1 MDYNCNNNYYVDEN
15 GERHT
20 DIPMGTSPQAAYART
35 NLRLKNKVE
44 QLENEMADVQE
55 ALTQT
60 EGNVSSQLETAL
72 NTVTE
77 NLEEASDNIQ
87 ASVTSALSGINARVD
102 NIIAHNNDTEGN
114 SELIDIR
121 TSTNAV
127 VYDSA
132 GSAVRGQL
140 VGLKNQIDTVLHRFC
155 HVYNL
160 LDIGYPLK
168 NVGFKY
174 GNPDNGGGMIIGGTK
189 QIVIIPVT
197 PGTTYYFTQLSS
209 IYYQIALYNK
219 EMGFISSLYSYHN
232 NRGSWN
238 NSWSVP
244 DTCFY
249 VAVVID
255 DDYKDT
261 AFWGLLPD
269 YTKWT
274 EGYKYDTNSIERPAE
289 KTNNHKLTTH
299 SSTIAASGKIELDVS
314 DIKQNYTFSFSAKIP
329 DSFSSVKL
337 GHGIDAAYSGMYAEV
352 TAQEV
357 KFYRYHSSDILVN
370 TFTHGLDIQNFITVT
385 VNILQDQSSEVIVT
399 SSSGSYKCANKWQG
413 SKGTIAAEVIGCSL
427 TDCTLIYYCPDY
439 DKKIWAFGDSYF
451 YEYSS
456 DRWPKIVIDNGFT
469 GAMFDGYGGRTSVQ
483 ALQSLNKCLSFG
495 RPDTILWCMGMNDH
509 DTASSVNA
517 NWKSTYDAVC
527 SLCSDRK
534 IRLVLCTIPSTPTI
548 NHSFKNDIIRNSGLD
563 YIDIEDTLG
572 VDENGNW
579 YEGMLSGDNI
589 HPTAKGS
596 KVIAAKMMAA
606 FLEMYK

>member
-1 MDYNCNNNYYVDEN
+1 
-15 GERHT
+15 
-20 DIPMGTSPQAAYART
+20 
-35 NLRLKNKVE
+35 
-44 QLENEMADVQE
+44 
-55 ALTQT
+55 
-60 EGNVSSQLETAL
+60 
-72 NTVTE
+72 
-77 NLEEASDNIQ
+77 
-87 ASVTSALSGINARVD
+87 
-102 NIIAHNNDTEGN
+102 
-114 SELIDIR
+114 
-121 TSTNAV
+121 
-127 VYDSA
+127 
-132 GSAVRGQL
+132 
-140 VGLKNQIDTVLHRFC
+140 
-155 HVYNL
+155 
-160 LDIGYPLK
+160 
-168 NVGFKY
+168 
-174 GNPDNGGGMIIGGTK
+174 
-189 QIVIIPVT
+189 
-197 PGTTYYFTQLSS
+197 
-209 IYYQIALYNK
+209 
-219 EMGFISSLYSYHN
+219 
-232 NRGSWN
+232 
-238 NSWSVP
+238 
-244 DTCFY
+244 
-249 VAVVID
+249 
-255 DDYKDT
+255 
-261 AFWGLLPD
+261 
-269 YTKWT
+269 
-274 EGYKYDTNSIERPAE
+274 
-289 KTNNHKLTTH
+289 
-299 SSTIAASGKIELDVS
+299 
-314 DIKQNYTFSFSAKIP
+314 
-329 DSFSSVKL
+329 
-337 GHGIDAAYSGMYAEV
+337 MYAEV

-399 SSSGSYKCANKWQG
+399 SSSGSYKCANNWQG

-509 DTASSVNA
+509 DTASSVNE

-527 SLCSDRK
+527 SLCSDRE

-548 NHSFKNDIIRNSGLD
+548 IHSFKNNIIRNSGLD

-606 FLEMYK
+606 FPEMYK

>member
-1 MDYNCNNNYYVDEN
+1 MEIIGVLTPPKSEN
-15 GERHT
+15 E
-20 DIPMGTSPQAAYART
+20 AYAAT
-35 NLRLKNKVE
+35 
-44 QLENEMADVQE
+44 
-55 ALTQT
+55 
-60 EGNVSSQLETAL
+60 
-72 NTVTE
+72 
-77 NLEEASDNIQ
+77 
-87 ASVTSALSGINARVD
+87 NARID
-102 NIIAHNNDTEGN
+102 SIITHNNDTEGN

-274 EGYKYDTNSIERPAE
+274 EGYKYDTNNIERHAE
-289 KTNNHKLTTH
+289 KTNNHKLTAH

-399 SSSGSYKCANKWQG
+399 SSSGSYKCANNWQG

-427 TDCTLIYYCPDY
+427 TDCTLTYYCPDY

-606 FLEMYK
+606 FPEMYK

>member
-1 MDYNCNNNYYVDEN
+1 
-15 GERHT
+15 
-20 DIPMGTSPQAAYART
+20 
-35 NLRLKNKVE
+35 
-44 QLENEMADVQE
+44 MADVQE

-274 EGYKYDTNSIERPAE
+274 DGYKYDTN
-289 KTNNHKLTTH
+289 K
-299 SSTIAASGKIELDVS
+299 
-314 DIKQNYTFSFSAKIP
+314 
-329 DSFSSVKL
+329 
-337 GHGIDAAYSGMYAEV
+337 
-352 TAQEV
+352 
-357 KFYRYHSSDILVN
+357 
-370 TFTHGLDIQNFITVT
+370 
-385 VNILQDQSSEVIVT
+385 
-399 SSSGSYKCANKWQG
+399 
-413 SKGTIAAEVIGCSL
+413 
-427 TDCTLIYYCPDY
+427 
-439 DKKIWAFGDSYF
+439 
-451 YEYSS
+451 
-456 DRWPKIVIDNGFT
+456 
-469 GAMFDGYGGRTSVQ
+469 
-483 ALQSLNKCLSFG
+483 
-495 RPDTILWCMGMNDH
+495 
-509 DTASSVNA
+509 
-517 NWKSTYDAVC
+517 
-527 SLCSDRK
+527 
-534 IRLVLCTIPSTPTI
+534 
-548 NHSFKNDIIRNSGLD
+548 
-563 YIDIEDTLG
+563 
-572 VDENGNW
+572 
-579 YEGMLSGDNI
+579 
-589 HPTAKGS
+589 
-596 KVIAAKMMAA
+596 
-606 FLEMYK
+606 